1 MPVRVLHEAEAVA
14 AARWEATIPPSERR
28 QRQQEA
34 QLRPFEEIAAQ
45 RWAAT
50 EPRGEDTA
58 ATTPEQPA
66 TGAPAVLPG
75 RPPTYRLY
83 DKLGQPIACHLCGHE
98 DAWVAEDN
106 GESRTVRL
114 FLCVHEPVRAGRGNV
129 RQVSIVALH
138 QVARCEATGR
148 AE

>member
-14 AARWEATIPPSERR
+14 AARWEATTPPSERR

-50 EPRGEDTA
+50 EPPAEHTVA
-58 ATTPEQPA
+58 ATPEQPA
-66 TGAPAVLPG
+66 AGTPDALAGP
-75 RPPTYRLY
+75 PPTYRLY
-83 DKLGQPIACHLCGHE
+83 DKLGQPIACHLCGHD
-98 DAWVAEDN
+98 DAWVAEGD
-106 GESRTVRL
+106 GESQTVRL

-148 AE
+148 TE

>member
-1 MPVRVLHEAEAVA
+1 MPGRVLHEAEAVA
-14 AARWEATIPPSERR
+14 AARWEATIPRSERR
-28 QRQQEA
+28 QRQQEI

-50 EPRGEDTA
+50 EPHGEQA
-58 ATTPEQPA
+58 AVPTPEQPA
-66 TGAPAVLPG
+66 PPAPEALAG

-83 DKLGQPIACHLCGHE
+83 DKLGQPIACHLCGHD
-98 DAWVAEDN
+98 DAWVAEGD
-106 GESRTVRL
+106 GEAPTVRL

-138 QVARCEATGR
+138 QVARCEAIGR